1 MRSLITAATLLLIGT
16 ALIFAQPH
24 LQPEIDSA
32 EADDEKIYDTVEE
45 MPQFPGGEAAM
56 LQWISNHT
64 KFPAECQEM
73 NIQGRVV
80 VGFVIKKDGS
90 IGPTKVIRSIYPAF
104 DEEAV
109 RVVKTLPN
117 FYPGKHNDKPVDVWY
132 ALPVVFKLQTADT
145 LNNISQNFSS
155 GSDDIIE
162 ANKIYD
168 PVVDVDDAL
177 EKYDNGETVY
187 NTPEAKPQFPGGEA
201 AMQQWIASHI
211 NYNGCD
217 TIQGRV
223 ILTFVVRKD
232 GTVGSVKVIR
242 PLHPDLDNEAIR
254 VVKTLPAFTPGKM
267 NGIPVN
273 VWYTLPITFRLQD

>member
-1 MRSLITAATLLLIGT
+1 MRLLLTAAILLLLGT

-32 EADDEKIYDTVEE
+32 EADDEKIYETVEE
-45 MPQFPGGEAAM
+45 MPQFPGAEAAM
-56 LQWISNHT
+56 L
-64 KFPAECQEM
+64 
-73 NIQGRVV
+73 
-80 VGFVIKKDGS
+80 
-90 IGPTKVIRSIYPAF
+90 
-104 DEEAV
+104 
-109 RVVKTLPN
+109 
-117 FYPGKHNDKPVDVWY
+117 
-132 ALPVVFKLQTADT
+132 
-145 LNNISQNFSS
+145 
-155 GSDDIIE
+155 
-162 ANKIYD
+162 
-168 PVVDVDDAL
+168 
-177 EKYDNGETVY
+177 
-187 NTPEAKPQFPGGEA
+187 
-201 AMQQWIASHI
+201 QWIASHI

-273 VWYTLPITFRLQD
+273 VWYTLPISFRIPDPQD